1 MLQTQVFVSLLF
13 SIRGKGN
20 YLYAQD
26 QVDRLVC
33 NHAKR
38 FKMNINLIGLPASTP
53 CCLPQVDFHTAARTV
68 PTDLS
73 PNSSLFYPKP
83 SRVSHFI
90 QSKIQ
95 SSDDCLQVLQW
106 PRPLL

>member
-20 YLYAQD
+20 YLYAQE

-33 NHAKR
+33 NQAKR

-68 PTDLS
+68 PTDFKS
-73 PNSSLFYPKP
+73 EQFSLLPKT
-83 SRVSHFI
+83 
-90 QSKIQ
+90 
-95 SSDDCLQVLQW
+95 L
-106 PRPLL
+106 